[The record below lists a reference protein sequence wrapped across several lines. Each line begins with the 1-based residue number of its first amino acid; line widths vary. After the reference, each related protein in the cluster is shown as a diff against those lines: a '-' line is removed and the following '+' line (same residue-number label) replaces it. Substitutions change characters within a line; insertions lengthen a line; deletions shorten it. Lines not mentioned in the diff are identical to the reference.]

1 MCLLDTDGVGSPR
14 ALRGYGEPPRLLS
27 AIPRSGIKRE
37 ARSLVW
43 LLRFSSRSRPRCS
56 RPRCSRPRSCL
67 IASPLSL
74 SLQHFFSFCL
84 FSFLKKKRKGCFV
97 RKRHNHTLFIVKVY
111 SLFRKTTQA
120 RPLLPSYHKR
130 DSKTLRL
137 SLFLAQ
143 VT

>member
-1 MCLLDTDGVGSPR
+1 M
-14 ALRGYGEPPRLLS
+14 
-27 AIPRSGIKRE
+27 
-37 ARSLVW
+37 W

-67 IASPLSL
+67 IAPPSSL
-74 SLQHFFSFCL
+74 STAFLFFLPFL
-84 FSFLKKKRKGCFV
+84 FLEEEKKRLFV
-97 RKRHNHTLFIVKVY
+97 RKRHNHTPFIVKVY

-120 RPLLPSYHKR
+120 RPLLPGYHKR